1 MVKVSI
7 NRYIQTRIQ
16 KIKQETETELNKL
29 RKILLKNLEEIFKT
43 AGKIVKGETKHQR
56 INGKLVKIT
65 PQQRRKWLQ
74 LAEQTTKTITS
85 IATNINEKEIK
96 KQIEQLE
103 KLLNQTT
110 KTTKT

>member
-7 NRYIQTRIQ
+7 NRYVQTRIQ

-29 RKILLKNLEEIFKT
+29 RKKLLKNLEEIFET
-43 AGKIVKGETKHQR
+43 AGKIVKGETKHHR
-56 INGKLVKIT
+56 INGKLRKIT
-65 PQQRRKWLQ
+65 LQQRKKWLQ
-74 LAEQTTKTITS
+74 LAEQTTKTITT

-96 KQIEQLE
+96 KQLEQLE

-110 KTTKT
+110 KTTK